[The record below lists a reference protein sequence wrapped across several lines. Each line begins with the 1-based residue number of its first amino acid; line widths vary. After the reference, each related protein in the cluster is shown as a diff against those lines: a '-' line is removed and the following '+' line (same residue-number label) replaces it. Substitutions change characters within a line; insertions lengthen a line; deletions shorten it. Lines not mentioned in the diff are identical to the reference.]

1 MVTKRLRSAPTTPA
15 TSIPSSSDTT
25 LVGASSPVL
34 RSKTLPI
41 SADLFS
47 SAEKLARMT
56 LELKLHKL
64 VGQINSLVS
73 DVVQLKTKTKDNDA
87 FCRQHAGRL
96 DRMCHE
102 TEAARRMAESCM
114 RLRDEDRRD
123 VGEYVRRAVQEQVQV
138 QVQEQVQDEMGGM
151 RSVVEDLVGKVDMVP
166 TLAEANAVLE
176 AVRVQREA
184 VTGCSGGHDRRAR
197 IEETIRST
205 RRWHMDHKTTTLTD
219 ADFIAKYLRKQSRRD
234 PAMAVYLQR
243 AIWKRVRARVPRDVG
258 GRARPQSLGEFCRHV
273 VWEDVKR
280 VVEDVLVRRVYGA
293 GESLSQMQ
301 M

>member
-15 TSIPSSSDTT
+15 PSIPWSSETT

-41 SADLFS
+41 SPDFFS

-64 VGQINSLVS
+64 VGQIDSLVS
-73 DVVQLKTKTKDNDA
+73 DVVQLKNKTKENDA

-96 DRMCHE
+96 NRMCHE
-102 TEAARRMAESCM
+102 TEAARRVAESCM

-123 VGEYVRRAVQEQVQV
+123 VGEHVRRAVQEQVQ
-138 QVQEQVQDEMGGM
+138 DELGNM
-151 RSVVEDLVGKVDMVP
+151 RSVVEDLMGKVDMVP
-166 TLAEANAVLE
+166 TLAEANAVLA

-184 VTGCSGGHDRRAR
+184 CEAGAGGDTGCSRGNDRRAR

-219 ADFIAKYLRKQSRRD
+219 AEFIAKYLRKQSKRD
-234 PAMAVYLQR
+234 PAMAAYLQR
-243 AIWKRVRARVPRDVG
+243 AIWKRVRARVPEDDG

-280 VVEDVLVRRVYGA
+280 AVEDVLVRRVYGA
-293 GESLSQMQ
+293 GESLSQVQ